1 MKKKWMKLFSIVAL
15 SLAVTACGAAKQ
27 ESSETKTGTAAQS
40 EKASEEQTEKAAS
53 TASDSFTYII
63 DGDTGNTLNPLTA
76 DDRYG
81 LMTTHALYAPLYHI
95 YGDGTI
101 DYILAESMTPS
112 EDGLTL
118 TMKLKDGL
126 KWSD

>member
-40 EKASEEQTEKAAS
+40 EKASEGQTEKAAS
-53 TASDSFTYII
+53 ASTESDSFTYII

-76 DDRYG
+76 YDRYG
-81 LMTTHALYAPLYHI
+81 
-95 YGDGTI
+95 
-101 DYILAESMTPS
+101 
-112 EDGLTL
+112 
-118 TMKLKDGL
+118 
-126 KWSD
+126 